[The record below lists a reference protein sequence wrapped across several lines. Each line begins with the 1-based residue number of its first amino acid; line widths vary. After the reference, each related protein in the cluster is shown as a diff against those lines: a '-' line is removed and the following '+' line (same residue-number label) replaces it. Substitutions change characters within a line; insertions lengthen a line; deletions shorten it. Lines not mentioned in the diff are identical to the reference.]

1 MHDVKLT
8 AAGPVPGAQE
18 EPMQDNAATPAVGQ
32 PSPAEITPDEVTPE
46 ILKVIQTAATMF
58 LGKKVRVISVKARPT
73 VDANSSAWANQG
85 RNMIQA
91 SHNLVQRGR

>member
-8 AAGPVPGAQE
+8 AAATVPGTQE
-18 EPMQDNAATPAVGQ
+18 DAMQPNAAASAAGQ
-32 PSPAEITPDEVTPE
+32 PSPAETTPDEVTPE
-46 ILKVIQTAATMF
+46 ILKVIQTAAAMF
-58 LGKKVRVISVKARPT
+58 LGKKVRVVSVKARLT
-73 VDANSSAWANQG
+73 VDVNSSAWAHQG

>member
-8 AAGPVPGAQE
+8 AAAPVPGE
-18 EPMQDNAATPAVGQ
+18 EPMQPNAAPAVGQ
-32 PSPAEITPDEVTPE
+32 PFPAETTPDEVTPE

-58 LGKKVRVISVKARPT
+58 LGKKVRIISVKARPT
-73 VDANSSAWANQG
+73 MDANSSAWANQG
-85 RNMIQA
+85 RDMIQA